1 MGQLEVGVAA
11 RRCTEDSESEWIND
25 EKKWPRLQWPDIHSY
40 LIETP
45 SLYSRESLKSY
56 TTLDAYS
63 YVTDNHVQDI
73 LLHDYKIEN
82 FVTLKTKVLPSQ
94 RQGKRTEMYNV
105 WVILNKKNNCIL
117 TANCTCM
124 AGLGS
129 CCRHAAA
136 LMLKVELWVRYGK
149 TEQACTS
156 GTNQWLLKS
165 RREVK
170 AARLSEICVRRPKW
184 TDTGLLQPAKGKR
197 QKVNVKEVT
206 DEHINKLKL
215 LEPKAAVLTSLDCSD
230 TDTASES
237 DKENE
242 DPLEPL
248 AALYDE
254 NLRGFSSTELQEKS
268 DETFSRLRKET
279 TQEKCENLE
288 CITKNQAQSQA
299 WQTHRIG
306 RITSTTLH
314 RVCTVRAETANTNLV
329 KQIMHYDNKDLSG
342 VDAIHWGREHEPTAR
357 KCYTESMRERH
368 QNFNVELCG
377 LVVHP
382 DNPHLG
388 ASPDGVANCSCCGR
402 GAVEI
407 KCPYKYRD
415 GLKGSSDDTDFCLDK
430 SFHLKKNHK
439 YYHQVQLHMFVCGVQ
454 YCDFVI
460 WTQRDLVITRVAR
473 DEEMLY
479 TFLPIAE
486 QFFRQSILPELLT
499 RSMDPKRQAPT
510 VCFHCGRPEFGKI
523 TTCAKCNKHFH
534 YECAKMKRKVKEWHC
549 EQCKKNN

>member
-1 MGQLEVGVAA
+1 MLSAYYNRLSASDKIGYADKLTLVNGIRLNDPYALGA
-11 RRCTEDSESEWIND
+11 GEWIND

-124 AGLGS
+124 AGYA
-129 CCRHAAA
+129 CCSTDA
-136 LMLKVELWVRYGK
+136 
-149 TEQACTS
+149 Q
-156 GTNQWLLKS
+156 S
-165 RREVK
+165 RAMGQVWKDR
-170 AARLSEICVRRPKW
+170 A
-184 TDTGLLQPAKGKR
+184 GLYLRDKPVASHIQKR
-197 QKVNVKEVT
+197 EVT

-523 TTCAKCNKHFH
+523 TTCAK
-534 YECAKMKRKVKEWHC
+534 
-549 EQCKKNN
+549 

>member
-1 MGQLEVGVAA
+1 MVVVVMVVVVVKEVVVVVVVVVNEVVKEVMVVVVVVVKEVMVVVVVVVNEVVKKVMVVVVVVKEVVMVVVVFVIGGPVRSSSGPVRSSGGPVRSSGPFTQSLSSLSFTGVVTYLTGT
-11 RRCTEDSESEWIND
+11 RSDTSEWIND

-124 AGLGS
+124 AGYA
-129 CCRHAAA
+129 CCSTDA
-136 LMLKVELWVRYGK
+136 
-149 TEQACTS
+149 Q
-156 GTNQWLLKS
+156 S
-165 RREVK
+165 RAMGQVWKDR
-170 AARLSEICVRRPKW
+170 A
-184 TDTGLLQPAKGKR
+184 GLYLRDKPVASHIQKR
-197 QKVNVKEVT
+197 EVT

-329 KQIMHYDNKDLSG
+329 KQIMHYDNKDLSS

-439 YYHQVQLHMFVCGVQ
+439 YYHQVQLHMFVCGV
-454 YCDFVI
+454 
-460 WTQRDLVITRVAR
+460 
-473 DEEMLY
+473 
-479 TFLPIAE
+479 
-486 QFFRQSILPELLT
+486 
-499 RSMDPKRQAPT
+499 
-510 VCFHCGRPEFGKI
+510 
-523 TTCAKCNKHFH
+523 
-534 YECAKMKRKVKEWHC
+534 
-549 EQCKKNN
+549 